1 MTDTTKIAGAAKPAD
16 SVTDYTNWSDL
27 ILEKL
32 HRWTAAAI
40 KMLPNLV
47 VAVIVFVAFFL
58 LARLIRKFVYKVSC
72 RLSHKEAISN
82 LIAST
87 AYFVVFLIGIFTA
100 LEVLKLDKA
109 VSSLLAGAGII
120 GLALGFAFQ
129 DLTANFISGIYITF
143 RKPFDVGDIIETNGF
158 TGNVEKIQFRSSI
171 IRTQDGLHVIIPNK
185 DIFQK
190 SIINHSLSPDR
201 RIQFAVLIPFN
212 KEPAL
217 VLKELNET
225 LNNSIKDLGK
235 KPDIYFEN
243 IEGANIKVMITLWVG
258 NDTIES
264 FNKIRSEAI
273 SRVLD
278 ALRDKKILP

>member
-1 MTDTTKIAGAAKPAD
+1 MNDTTKIVDATKPAG
-16 SVTDYTNWSDL
+16 TITEYTSWTGL
-27 ILEKL
+27 IWEKVN
-32 HRWTAAAI
+32 RWTEAAI

-47 VAVIVFVAFFL
+47 VAIIVFVAFFF
-58 LARLIRKFVYKVSC
+58 LARLIRKIVYKLSC
-72 RLSHKEAISN
+72 RLSHKQAISN

-87 AYFVVFLIGIFTA
+87 VYFIIFLIGIFTA

-190 SIINHSLSPDR
+190 PIINHSLSPDR
-201 RIQFAVLIPFN
+201 RIQFTVLIPYN

-217 VLKELNET
+217 VLTELRET
-225 LNNSIKDLGK
+225 LDTSIKDLSK
-235 KPDIYFEN
+235 KPDIYFES
-243 IEGANIKVMITLWVG
+243 IEGANIKVVITLWTE

-278 ALRDKKILP
+278 ALRDKKLLP